1 MIRNQNETETNET
14 LRSERVRRAGVWA
27 LCAAAFVAAGLSAGC
42 NTTRGA
48 GEDLE
53 SAGEAISDTAEDAG
67 AR

>member
-1 MIRNQNETETNET
+1 MNRKEIEIEVHERTG
-14 LRSERVRRAGVWA
+14 SERVRRVGVWA

-53 SAGEAISDTAEDAG
+53 AAGEAISDTAEDAG